1 MSEFS
6 VFGTHFTHQ
15 RDRTHTLRS
24 RCVIDI
30 ITALRGCVIF
40 PCPRKVPKR
49 RSSAVF
55 SRRTT
60 AELPPPFSVLL
71 WQDFRQQGNDF

>member
-1 MSEFS
+1 M
-6 VFGTHFTHQ
+6 G
-15 RDRTHTLRS
+15 
-24 RCVIDI
+24 
-30 ITALRGCVIF
+30 
-40 PCPRKVPKR
+40 
-49 RSSAVF
+49 